1 MDTKEL
7 RAALERISGIRHP
20 CDLDLLLFFYRHPCA
35 LLTSERI
42 VEYVGY
48 DRDRV
53 SKSLDGLIDAGLL
66 SRSPNP
72 AHAARL
78 YLLKLQGRPGGPL
91 EPLLHFAATRPGR
104 REVMQLLEPAPRG
117 APTAGN
123 RPSASITKIA

>member
-1 MDTKEL
+1 MDIREVRT
-7 RAALERISGIRHP
+7 ALERIRGIRHP

-66 SRSPNP
+66 TRSPNP

-78 YLLKLQGRPGGPL
+78 YLLKLYGLPGGLL
-91 EPLLHFAATRPGR
+91 EPLLHFAATRLGR
-104 REVMQLLEPAPRG
+104 REVMQLLEPAPSG
-117 APTAGN
+117 APNAGN
-123 RPSASITKIA
+123 RRSASITKIA